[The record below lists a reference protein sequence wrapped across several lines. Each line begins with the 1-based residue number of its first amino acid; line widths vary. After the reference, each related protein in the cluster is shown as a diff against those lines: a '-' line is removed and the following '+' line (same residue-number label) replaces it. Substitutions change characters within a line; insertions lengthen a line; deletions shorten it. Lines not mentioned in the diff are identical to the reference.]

1 MKAIALVRVSTKA
14 QELDSQREKVI
25 QEILKDGFD
34 ESDVIIIEDK
44 ESGSKLSE
52 EERSG
57 LNKLKHTVESDQV
70 SSVYVYEISRISRK
84 ESILYSIRE
93 YLQHHHVQLICLVPY
108 FQMFNDDWSISD
120 QAAFTFSIFSTLSSQ
135 ETRIRTA
142 RMMRGKERKKN
153 EGKLSVG
160 RPLFGYTLDND
171 HRPVPHP
178 QDSIIIQEIF
188 QRYSNLESSG
198 SIGKDLWLRKA
209 LHTKSQKMVTYQT
222 YICWLLKDE
231 RYAGVKDSIYPAI
244 ISKELFNKCKDIMAN
259 KPEHFKRKSKTICTY
274 PLQGYIYT
282 EDGYCLTPSITNNR
296 YVKMNGVSKTP
307 ISLNMKAADELTRRV
322 LKQYVESGI
331 LDIDRQ
337 NLYSELSDLYEKN
350 SIKLSNI
357 DYHIQNLIDENERI
371 NRRIIKG
378 RLSESVGDKMIDAN
392 VLEMHKLEDV
402 RMSLRFTQTELSNR
416 LIILANPMHSESQE
430 IPLLAKEDIKQA
442 VQKYIS
448 KIIVKKIGFSNYRLT
463 YKFKDGT
470 EKVGEFL
477 SLKSGV
483 CYKIDN
489 VDVTKPQ

>member
-1 MKAIALVRVSTKA
+1 MDKAIGLIRVSTKA
-14 QELDSQREKVI
+14 QELDSQSEKVKQAII
-25 QEILKDGFD
+25 QDGFD
-34 ESDVIIIEDK
+34 ESDIILIEDK

-52 EERSG
+52 EDRQG
-57 LNKLKHTVESDQV
+57 LTKLKHFVNSGQV

-84 ESILYSIRE
+84 ESILYSIRD
-93 YLQHHHVQLICLVPY
+93 YLQKHHVQLICLVPY

-160 RPLFGYTLDND
+160 RPLFGYTLDSN
-171 HRPVPHP
+171 HRPIPHP
-178 QDSIIIQEIF
+178 QDSLIIQEIF
-188 QRYSNLESSG
+188 QRYANLESSG

-231 RYAGVKDSIYPAI
+231 RYAGLQDSIYPPI
-244 ISKELFNKCKDIMAN
+244 ISKELFNKCKEIMAN
-259 KPEHFKRKSKTICTY
+259 KPDHFKRKSKTICTY

-337 NLYSELSDLYEKN
+337 KQYEELSDLYEKN

-357 DYHIQNLIDENERI
+357 DYHIQNLTDENERI

-378 RLSESVGDKMIDAN
+378 RLSETEGDKMIDAN
-392 VLEMHKLEDV
+392 VLEMHKLEDT
-402 RMSLRFTQTELSNR
+402 RQELQFNQSNISNR
-416 LIILANPMHSESQE
+416 LIVLANPMLVEEQKVRLDTLE
-430 IPLLAKEDIKQA
+430 DLKEA
-442 VQKYIS
+442 VHKYIS
-448 KIIVKKIGFSNYRLT
+448 KIVVTKIGFSNYRLVF
-463 YKFKDGT
+463 KFNDGT
-470 EKVGEFL
+470 EKIGEFL
-477 SLKSGV
+477 STKRGV
-483 CYKIDN
+483 EYKF
-489 VDVTKPQ
+489 K

>member
-1 MKAIALVRVSTKA
+1 MDKAIGLIRVSTKA
-14 QELDSQREKVI
+14 QELDSQSEKVKQAII
-25 QEILKDGFD
+25 QDGFD
-34 ESDVIIIEDK
+34 ESDIILIEDK

-52 EERSG
+52 EDRQG
-57 LNKLKHTVESDQV
+57 LTKLKHFVNSGQV

-84 ESILYSIRE
+84 ESILYSIRD
-93 YLQHHHVQLICLVPY
+93 YLQKHHVQLICLVPY

-160 RPLFGYTLDND
+160 RPLFGYTLDSD

-178 QDSIIIQEIF
+178 LDSLIIQEIF
-188 QRYSNLESSG
+188 QRYANLESSG

-231 RYAGVKDSIYPAI
+231 QYAGLQDSIYPPI

-259 KPEHFKRKSKTICTY
+259 KPDHFKRKSKTICTY

-322 LKQYVESGI
+322 LKQYVESGV

-337 NLYSELSDLYEKN
+337 KQYEELSDLYEKN

-378 RLSESVGDKMIDAN
+378 RLSESVGDKMMDDN
-392 VLEMHKLEDV
+392 VVEMHKLEDA
-402 RMSLRFTQTELSNR
+402 RSDLRFNQNTLSNR
-416 LIILANPMHSESQE
+416 LIILANPMLSEEQE
-430 IPLLAKEDIKQA
+430 VPLRTQEDLKEA
-442 VQKYIS
+442 VKKYVQR
-448 KIIVKKIGFSNYRLT
+448 IVVSKIGFSNYRLT
-463 YKFKDGT
+463 YKFLDGT
-470 EKVGEFL
+470 QKIGEFL

-483 CYKIDN
+483 EYKL
-489 VDVTKPQ
+489 